1 MSSTISSQIA
11 KTIEEIRRADYEG
24 DRIAL
29 KTLFA
34 DLEPYIDVPEITAR
48 ALYWRGF
55 AMWRSA
61 INGFN
66 DGATPGELEES
77 LAQAMRQFEDS
88 LGADTDFIEA
98 KIGLASSTGLMAYL
112 QRRNDD
118 LVRELTSR
126 TLVAL
131 KEIQT
136 AAPDNPRFL
145 WVMGQIL
152 WNSPAESGG
161 QQKAIEGYKRGLE
174 ILDTTKKDLTNSLQ
188 PSWGRAELLMSLA
201 WANLNLAVPDVASA
215 EVYAHQALVMISYWH
230 YVRDILLPQIHAA
243 KAKNI

>member
-61 INGFN
+61 IIGFN

-98 KIGLASSTGLMAYL
+98 KIRLASSTGLMAYL

-131 KEIQT
+131 KEIQLT
-136 AAPDNPRFL
+136 
-145 WVMGQIL
+145 
-152 WNSPAESGG
+152 
-161 QQKAIEGYKRGLE
+161 QKFANEVNG
-174 ILDTTKKDLTNSLQ
+174 
-188 PSWGRAELLMSLA
+188 SLA
-201 WANLNLAVPDVASA
+201 LVAT
-215 EVYAHQALVMISYWH
+215 
-230 YVRDILLPQIHAA
+230 D
-243 KAKNI
+243 KAKDGFSKRTHLRHQLRREHARKRPGSHRDSVQGKRRALLL